1 MELQQVPDWG
11 TIPRMLRDQA
21 AGHGEVEV
29 VVSGDTR
36 LTLAELARQASE
48 VARALM
54 ALGVTPGDRV
64 AIWAPNSPEWV
75 VCAYG
80 LWDTGAV
87 VAPLS
92 TRFKGIEAGEF
103 LRKVGATVLFVA
115 EGFMDTSYLGML
127 AEAWGPAAD
136 ERPFAKLPDL
146 EYVIAID
153 GANLM
158 SERSGPRGTSG
169 PRSEGRGA
177 APQEHGAN
185 LMSERSGPQEHG
197 APASAVSGR
206 PGVLTWAGFAAGGS
220 AVSPGA
226 AEDRALSVGPDDLA
240 EIMATSGTTGTP
252 KGVMLPH
259 AQLLRGY
266 WDWAE
271 IVTLGEDDHYP
282 IIAPFSHGFGINAG
296 LLACVIK
303 RATMMPVALFAP
315 DELMSMIARDRITI
329 LAGPPTLFFRILDE
343 LATAA
348 WDVSSLRVA
357 ICGAAAVPPELIRRL
372 LDRVG
377 LERMINAY
385 GLMEGTVVSMTRAE
399 DPVEVIAG
407 STGRAVPGVSLRIVD
422 DAGKDLPAGERGEI
436 LIGGYGVMPGYWDDP
451 EKTAEAVDGAGWL
464 HTGDIGVLD
473 EQGNLALV
481 DRKKEM
487 FIVGGFNAYPAE
499 IESLLLHHQ
508 DLAQAAVIGVPD
520 GTHGEVGWAYVVPGP
535 GATVVP
541 GAVISW
547 ARGHMSN
554 YKVPRRVIVVDTLP
568 VNVNGKVDKPALR
581 AQAAAML

>member
-1 MELQQVPDWG
+1 MEPHEVPGWG

-21 AGHGEVEV
+21 AHHGQAEV
-29 VVSGDTR
+29 VVAGDTR
-36 LTLAELARQASE
+36 LTLAELAGRAGE
-48 VARALM
+48 VARGLM
-54 ALGVTPGDRV
+54 ALGVAAGDRV
-64 AIWAPNSPEWV
+64 AIWAPNTPEWV
-75 VCAYG
+75 ITAYG
-80 LWDTGAV
+80 LWDAGAV

-103 LRKVGATVLFVA
+103 LRKVGARVLFVA
-115 EGFMDTSYLGML
+115 EGFMDTSQLGML
-127 AEAWGPAAD
+127 TEAWGPAAD
-136 ERPFAKLPDL
+136 GRPFAGLPDL
-146 EYVIAID
+146 EHVV
-153 GANLM
+153 
-158 SERSGPRGTSG
+158 TF
-169 PRSEGRGA
+169 GA
-177 APQEHGAN
+177 AG
-185 LMSERSGPQEHG
+185 GG
-197 APASAVSGR
+197 T
-206 PGVLTWAGFAAGGS
+206 PGVLGWAAFRAGGAS
-220 AVSPGA
+220 VTPGT
-226 AEDRALSVGPDDLA
+226 AEERALAVGPDDLA

-296 LLACVIK
+296 LLACVLK

-315 DELMSMIARDRITI
+315 DELMGMIERDRISV
-329 LAGPPTLFFRILDE
+329 LAGPPTLFYRILDE
-343 LATAA
+343 LAASDR
-348 WDVSSLRVA
+348 DVSSLRVA
-357 ICGAAAVPPELIRRL
+357 ICGAASVPPELIRRL

-399 DPVEVIAG
+399 DPVEIIAG

-422 DAGKDLPAGERGEI
+422 DTGTDLPPGERGEI
-436 LIGGYGVMPGYWDDP
+436 LVGGYGVMPGYWNDP

-473 EQGNLALV
+473 ERGNLAIV

-499 IESLLLHHQ
+499 IESLLLHHR
-508 DLAQAAVIGVPD
+508 DVAQAAVIGMPD
-520 GTHGEVGWAYVVPGP
+520 GALGEVGWAYVVPVP
-535 GATVVP
+535 GATVEP
-541 GAVISW
+541 DTLIGW
-547 ARGHMSN
+547 ARGAMSN
-554 YKVPRRVIVVDTLP
+554 YKVPRRVVVVDALP

-581 AQAAAML
+581 ARAARQS